1 MPASQLLWR
10 IPLALIGG
18 ALAALIFPT
27 EGIWALAPLV
37 PALLFVSVIGARFW
51 SSAVIGFHGGL
62 AFYISHV
69 EWLSLYLGPVP
80 LIALAVLQALIFA
93 PAMGLIALLWHR
105 INGQSSKLG
114 WFWFPLLAALIWT
127 AREIVAINFPYGGFP
142 WSRLAMSQAESV
154 LSAWVYWG
162 GMTLLSYVLA
172 LIGALL
178 ATFLLFV
185 RSRGRAKARNQVL
198 VVGGATAAVSILIP
212 LLTPLGNTQPA
223 GEITIAAVQ
232 GNARAGLFANPDR
245 GSILA
250 NHVSATALIVES
262 SKLND
267 LQLIVWPENASDLD
281 PTRYPEAEKEIQ
293 AIVDEYGVPLTFGT
307 ITYRNDKSFNTT
319 LLWTPDAG
327 LVDYYDKKRPV
338 PFAEFVPDREFW
350 ALLAPDLIGMV
361 GRDYQ
366 FGTRD
371 GIFTVA
377 GEDLGSLIC
386 FEIAVDEIPRSLVAD
401 GAKLILSQTNN
412 ADFGYS
418 DETFQQAAIAK
429 LRAIET
435 GRTVVN
441 ISTVGKSAIYAPNG
455 AEIAALEWY
464 EPGAMVET
472 LPLRTGLTPA
482 MAVGNLPDL
491 MMFFA
496 TLALAV
502 WLALSNQARPRQR
515 KRVKR

>member
-1 MPASQLLWR
+1 MPATQLLWR

-18 ALAALIFPT
+18 ALAGLIFPT
-27 EGIWALAPLV
+27 EGIWILAPLV
-37 PALLFVSVIGARFW
+37 PTLLISAVIGARFW
-51 SSAVIGFHGGL
+51 SGTLIGFHGGM

-80 LIALAVLQALIFA
+80 LIALATLQALIFA
-93 PAMGLIALLWHR
+93 PAVGLTALLWNR
-105 INGQSSKLG
+105 IAARSGGFGWG
-114 WFWFPLLAALIWT
+114 WFPAFAALIWT
-127 AREIVAINFPYGGFP
+127 AREVVAINFPYGGFP
-142 WSRLAMSQAESV
+142 WSRLAMSQADSI
-154 LSAWVYWG
+154 LANWVFWG
-162 GMTLLSYVLA
+162 GMTLLSFVIA
-172 LIGALL
+172 LVGSLL
-178 ATFLLFV
+178 ATFVALART
-185 RSRGRAKARNQVL
+185 RSSAKSRRQVII
-198 VVGGATAAVSILIP
+198 ATAGAMVGSVLIP
-212 LLTPLGNTQPA
+212 LVTPVGSTEPA

-232 GNARAGLFANPDR
+232 GNARAGLFANPER

-250 NHVSATALIVES
+250 NHVSATELIADHPQLDE
-262 SKLND
+262 

-281 PTRYPEAEKEIQ
+281 PTRFPDALAEIES
-293 AIVDEYGVPLTFGT
+293 VVNRYDVPLTFGT
-307 ITYRNDKSFNTT
+307 ITSRNAKSFNST
-319 LLWTPDAG
+319 LLWTPEGG

-377 GEDLGSLIC
+377 GVNLGTLIC

-418 DETFQQAAIAK
+418 DETFQQVAIAK

-441 ISTVGKSAIYAPNG
+441 ISTVGKSAIFAPDG
-455 AEIAALEWY
+455 TVIANLEWY
-464 EPGAMVET
+464 EPGAMLET

-482 MAVGNLPDL
+482 MQVGSLPDIL
-491 MMFFA
+491 VFIA
-496 TLALAV
+496 TLLLSI
-502 WLALSNQARPRQR
+502 WLATQAGR
-515 KRVKR
+515 KTRRGSKAKR